1 MANDDMPDGQRP
13 EWSGMSFLT
22 VVLPFAATIASLLCG
37 IVIGGAA
44 AWIVKPSRQPIE
56 YLKTASLAELQQ
68 VCDPVVEEQ
77 ETQLAK
83 VKEEIAAL
91 REEVA
96 RKEAEVAT
104 LRTAADKQG
113 RKGGSS
119 GRNLASELGKVKEEL
134 AEAKLQLAMM
144 EEVKD
149 QLVEQLSRTQ
159 ERLAVAEDEL
169 VEQVAIAEVLRDE
182 NGKLKD
188 DVIVQRWFRFVND
201 AQLSVCEHGGKKKT
215 EDCRAAV
222 VREIGQ
228 VKREFVHCI
237 RSEQAAPMAKHLDK
251 GETLPHFARLMDQND
266 RQLDGWYLQMC
277 DPTLPELTEAE
288 EVAIRQTPAVSEE
301 QSEFELDR

>member
-1 MANDDMPDGQRP
+1 MPND
-13 EWSGMSFLT
+13 EKWSRMSLLT
-22 VVLPFAATIASLLCG
+22 VILPFAATIASLLCG
-37 IVIGGAA
+37 VVIGGAA
-44 AWIVKPSRQPIE
+44 AWIVKPTRQPIE

-83 VKEEIAAL
+83 VKQEIAAL

-96 RKEAEVAT
+96 RKEAEVVS
-104 LRTAADKQG
+104 LRAAVDKKGG
-113 RKGGSS
+113 RGGRGSS
-119 GRNLASELGKVKEEL
+119 GAGNIAGELEKVKEEL

-144 EEVKD
+144 EEVKN

-159 ERLAVAEDEL
+159 ERLAVAEADL

-201 AQLSVCEHGGKKKT
+201 AQLSVCEAGGRKKT
-215 EDCRAAV
+215 EECRAAV
-222 VREIGQ
+222 VKEISQ
-228 VKREFVHCI
+228 IKREFVHCV

-251 GETLPHFARLMDQND
+251 GETLPHFARLMDQDD
-266 RQLDGWYLQMC
+266 RHLEGWYLQMC
-277 DPTLPELTEAE
+277 DPTLPEAD
-288 EVAIRQTPAVSEE
+288 EVAANRSVVGDPWSEVGGQTSEI
-301 QSEFELDR
+301 ELDR

>member
-1 MANDDMPDGQRP
+1 MQNDDK
-13 EWSGMSFLT
+13 WSRVNFLT

-37 IVIGGAA
+37 VVIGGAA

-56 YLKTASLAELQQ
+56 YMKTASLAELQQ

-91 REEVA
+91 KDEVA
-96 RKEAEVAT
+96 RKEAEVVS
-104 LRTAADKQG
+104 LRAAVDKQG
-113 RKGGSS
+113 GRSGSSS
-119 GRNLASELGKVKEEL
+119 GRNLGSELEKVKEEL

-159 ERLAVAEDEL
+159 ERLAVAEAEL

-201 AQLSVCEHGGKKKT
+201 AQLSVCESGGRKKT
-215 EDCRAAV
+215 EDCRGAV
-222 VREIGQ
+222 VGEIARI
-228 VKREFVHCI
+228 KREFVHCI

-251 GETLPHFARLMDQND
+251 GETLPHFARLMDQGD
-266 RQLDGWYLQMC
+266 RHLDGWYLQMC
-277 DPTLPELTEAE
+277 DPTLPEKAEPE
-288 EVAIRQTPAVSEE
+288 EVAVSAPPSAISAG
-301 QSEFELDR
+301 QGEFELEP